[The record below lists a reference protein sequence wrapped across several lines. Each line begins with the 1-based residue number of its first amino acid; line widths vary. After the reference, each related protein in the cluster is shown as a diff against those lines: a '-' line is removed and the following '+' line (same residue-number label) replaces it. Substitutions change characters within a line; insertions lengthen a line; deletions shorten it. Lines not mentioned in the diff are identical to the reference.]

1 MNNETV
7 NQENA
12 TNNQVTTEEKTFTQS
27 ELDAIVSDRL
37 KRERSK
43 YEGFEELKA
52 KAAKL
57 DELEEAS
64 KTELQ
69 KATERAQAL
78 ENELNG
84 LKKAE
89 SIRDIRDKVAT
100 ETGVP
105 AALLHGE
112 DEETC
117 KTEANSILSFA
128 KANGGYPRVKDGG
141 EVTNTSGGSAR
152 DDFKAFAAAI
162 ND

>member
-1 MNNETV
+1 METV
-7 NQENA
+7 KQENA
-12 TNNQVTTEEKTFTQS
+12 TNNQVATEEKTFSQA

-69 KATERAQAL
+69 KATEKAEAL
-78 ENELNG
+78 EAELNG

-89 SIRDIRDKVAT
+89 SVRDMRDKVAT

-112 DEETC
+112 DEESC
-117 KTEANSILSFA
+117 KAEAQNILSFA
-128 KANGGYPRVKDGG
+128 KANGGYPVVKDGG
-141 EVTNTSGGSAR
+141 EVTNTTKPSTR
-152 DDFKAFAAAI
+152 QQFAEWFESKT
-162 ND
+162 N

>member
-1 MNNETV
+1 MNETV

-12 TNNQVTTEEKTFTQS
+12 TNNQVATEEKTFTQA

-43 YEGFEELKA
+43 YEGYDELKA

-78 ENELNG
+78 ESELNG

-112 DEETC
+112 DEESC
-117 KTEANSILSFA
+117 KAEAASILTFA

-141 EVTNTSGGSAR
+141 EVTNTSNGSPR
-152 DDFKAFAAAI
+152 DDFKAFAAAM